1 MGKEN
6 GAARRCRDAA
16 NAYGG
21 RGRMGKEREDGA
33 SSPRRRG
40 DSGRDAAQHTDGVDG
55 KAESEVVG
63 EKTGYS
69 DGKTARLA
77 RENLRDERLFLRF
90 GLGRSHASCAWDRLT
105 RRLRARNRPRA
116 IRGDV
121 GAELGGGGGA
131 PRADACAL
139 ALGHQ
144 VRATAGLAG
153 QALAHAAGRT
163 LARSW
168 AGRRTRAG
176 PRRWRACAL
185 ARGERQVEL
194 GHARAGPRG
203 GGRLSRWAERG
214 GKEERGRGRL
224 GWAGWARE
232 GGVGPFSPFLFI
244 LAMFSLF
251 FLFTSFDSI
260 PNMAQIQISTLKHMH
275 QTKVKFRVQHDA
287 TFYTPLEFS
296 LLDYNYK

>member
-1 MGKEN
+1 
-6 GAARRCRDAA
+6 
-16 NAYGG
+16 
-21 RGRMGKEREDGA
+21 MGKEREDGA

-185 ARGERQVEL
+185 ARGERQAEL
-194 GHARAGPRG
+194 GRARGPTRGREAGTVGRAGR
-203 GGRLSRWAERG
+203 ERRE
-214 GKEERGRGRL
+214 GKGAAGVGRL
-224 GWAGWARE
+224 GQGRGGWATF
-232 GGVGPFSPFLFI
+232 PFSFYFSNVFPFLFI
-244 LAMFSLF
+244 YL
-251 FLFTSFDSI
+251 I
-260 PNMAQIQISTLKHMH
+260 
-275 QTKVKFRVQHDA
+275 
-287 TFYTPLEFS
+287 
-296 LLDYNYK
+296 